1 MIGRLERYFLT
12 GVVVL
17 LPLVVVLYLGV
28 WIWNTSDVFF
38 LALLRLFG
46 VTPPDWLHPVLPV
59 LGLLSTAAVILFV
72 GMIAGHWA
80 GRQLL
85 AAFDQLVNLV
95 PLVRDVYNAVK
106 QISTNFF
113 TRPEVHFSR
122 AALVEYP
129 RRGSYALCF
138 VVQKVEDRLKPLPAG
153 HTVVVVPT
161 SPVPASGFVI
171 IVPED
176 ELIPLDI
183 KVEDAL
189 RFVVSAGFL
198 LPGNQVNG
206 GVPAAGGKIEPALP
220 EGGKR

>member
-1 MIGRLERYFLT
+1 VIRRLERYFLT
-12 GVVVL
+12 GIIVL
-17 LPLVVVLYLGV
+17 LPIAVVVYLGV

-38 LALLRLFG
+38 MALLRLFG
-46 VTPPDWLHPVLPV
+46 VEVPGWLTPLLPV
-59 LGLLSTAAVILFV
+59 LGLLVTAALILAA
-72 GMIAGHWA
+72 GMAAGHWV

-85 AAFDQLVNLV
+85 AALEQLVNLV

-106 QISTNFF
+106 QISSSFF

-138 VVQKVEDRLKPLPAG
+138 VVQRVEDRLKPLPPG

-171 IVPED
+171 VVPEED
-176 ELIPLDI
+176 LIPLDI

-189 RFVVSAGFL
+189 RFIVSAGFL
-198 LPGNQVNG
+198 LPGNG
-206 GVPAAGGKIEPALP
+206 GAAPGRHET
-220 EGGKR
+220 

>member
-1 MIGRLERYFLT
+1 MIRRLERYFLT
-12 GVVVL
+12 GTLVL
-17 LPLVVVLYLGV
+17 LPIAVVVYLGV
-28 WIWNTSDVFF
+28 WVWDTSDVFF
-38 LALLRLFG
+38 MALLRLLG
-46 VTPPDWLHPVLPV
+46 VGVPPWLTPLLPA
-59 LGLLSTAAVILFV
+59 LGLLSTAALVLLV
-72 GMIAGHWA
+72 GMLAGHWL
-80 GRQLL
+80 GRQII
-85 AAFDQLVNLV
+85 AALEHLVNLV

-106 QISTNFF
+106 QISSSFF

-138 VVQKVEDRLKPLPAG
+138 VVQKVEDRLKPLPPG

-171 IVPED
+171 VVPDED
-176 ELIPLDI
+176 LIPLDI

-198 LPGNQVNG
+198 LPGNNNSRAQ
-206 GVPAAGGKIEPALP
+206 
-220 EGGKR
+220 

>member
-1 MIGRLERYFLT
+1 MIRRLERYFLT

-17 LPLVVVLYLGV
+17 LPLAVVLYLGV
-28 WIWNTSDVFF
+28 WIWNASDVFF
-38 LALLRLFG
+38 LGLLRLFG
-46 VTPPDWLHPVLPV
+46 VTPPDWLYPVLPV
-59 LGLLSTAAVILFV
+59 LGLISTAAVIVLA
-72 GMIAGHWA
+72 GMVAGHWM

-85 AAFDQLVNLV
+85 GVFDQLVNLV

-106 QISTNFF
+106 QISTSFF

-129 RRGSYALCF
+129 RKGTYALCF
-138 VVQKVEDRLKPLPAG
+138 VVQKVEDRFKPLPPG

-171 IVPED
+171 IVPEAD
-176 ELIPLDI
+176 LLPLEI

-198 LPGNQVNG
+198 LPGNHVRSNHDPPLPG
-206 GVPAAGGKIEPALP
+206 GPVK
-220 EGGKR
+220 

>member
-1 MIGRLERYFLT
+1 MIRRAERYFLT
-12 GVVVL
+12 GIIVL
-17 LPLVVVLYLGV
+17 LPIFVVLYLGV

-38 LALLRLFG
+38 LAILRILGIG
-46 VTPPDWLHPVLPV
+46 VPEWLTPLLPV
-59 LGLLSTAAVILFV
+59 LGLLTTAALILLA
-72 GMIAGHWA
+72 GMVASHWV

-85 AAFDQLVNLV
+85 AGLDHLVNLV

-106 QISTNFF
+106 QISTSFF

-138 VVQKVEDRLKPLPAG
+138 VVQRVEDRLKPLPPG

-171 IVPED
+171 VVPEED
-176 ELIPLDI
+176 LIPLDI

-189 RFVVSAGFL
+189 RFIVSAGFL
-198 LPGNQVNG
+198 LPGNG
-206 GVPAAGGKIEPALP
+206 AAAPVRDEA
-220 EGGKR
+220 

>member
-1 MIGRLERYFLT
+1 MIRRLERYFLT
-12 GVVVL
+12 GIIVL
-17 LPLVVVLYLGV
+17 LPIAVVVYLGV

-38 LALLRLFG
+38 MALLRLFG
-46 VTPPDWLHPVLPV
+46 VEVPGWLTPLLPV
-59 LGLLSTAAVILFV
+59 LGLLVTAALILAA
-72 GMIAGHWA
+72 GMAAGHWV

-85 AAFDQLVNLV
+85 AALEQLVNLV

-106 QISTNFF
+106 QISSSFF

-138 VVQKVEDRLKPLPAG
+138 VVQRVEDRLKPLPPG

-171 IVPED
+171 VVPEED
-176 ELIPLDI
+176 LIPLDI

-189 RFVVSAGFL
+189 RFIVSAGFL
-198 LPGNQVNG
+198 LPGNG
-206 GVPAAGGKIEPALP
+206 GAAPGRHET
-220 EGGKR
+220 

>member
-1 MIGRLERYFLT
+1 MIRRLERYFIT
-12 GVVVL
+12 GIVVL
-17 LPLVVVLYLGV
+17 LPLAVVLYLGV

-38 LALLRLFG
+38 LSLLRLLG
-46 VTPPDWLHPVLPV
+46 VETPEWLKPLLPV
-59 LGLLSTAAVILFV
+59 LGLLSTAALILMV
-72 GMIAGHWA
+72 GMLAGHWA

-106 QISTNFF
+106 QISTSFF

-138 VVQKVEDRLKPLPAG
+138 VVQRVEDRLKPLPPG

-171 IVPED
+171 VVPEED
-176 ELIPLDI
+176 LIPLDI

-189 RFVVSAGFL
+189 RFIVSAGFL
-198 LPGNQVNG
+198 LPGNG
-206 GVPAAGGKIEPALP
+206 GAAPGRRET
-220 EGGKR
+220 

>member
-1 MIGRLERYFLT
+1 VIRRLERYFLT
-12 GVVVL
+12 GIIVL
-17 LPLVVVLYLGV
+17 LPIAVVVYLGV

-38 LALLRLFG
+38 MALLRLFG
-46 VTPPDWLHPVLPV
+46 VQVPDWLTPLLPV
-59 LGLLSTAAVILFV
+59 LGLLVTAALILAA
-72 GMIAGHWA
+72 GMVAGHWV

-85 AAFDQLVNLV
+85 AGLEQLVNLV

-106 QISTNFF
+106 QISSSFF

-138 VVQKVEDRLKPLPAG
+138 VVQRVEDRLKPLPPG

-171 IVPED
+171 VVPEED
-176 ELIPLDI
+176 LIPLDI

-189 RFVVSAGFL
+189 RFIVSAGFL
-198 LPGNQVNG
+198 LPGNG
-206 GVPAAGGKIEPALP
+206 GAAPGRHET
-220 EGGKR
+220 

>member
-1 MIGRLERYFLT
+1 MIRRLERYFIT
-12 GVVVL
+12 GIVVL
-17 LPLVVVLYLGV
+17 LPLAVVLYLGV

-38 LALLRLFG
+38 LSLLRLLG
-46 VTPPDWLHPVLPV
+46 VETPEWLKPLLPV
-59 LGLLSTAAVILFV
+59 LGLLSTAALILMV
-72 GMIAGHWA
+72 GMLAGHWA

-106 QISTNFF
+106 QISTSFF

-138 VVQKVEDRLKPLPAG
+138 VVQRVEDRLKPLPPG

-171 IVPED
+171 VVPEED
-176 ELIPLDI
+176 LIPLDI

-189 RFVVSAGFL
+189 RFIVSAGFL
-198 LPGNQVNG
+198 LPGNG
-206 GVPAAGGKIEPALP
+206 GTATGRHET
-220 EGGKR
+220 

>member
-1 MIGRLERYFLT
+1 MIRRLERYFLT
-12 GVVVL
+12 GIIVL
-17 LPLVVVLYLGV
+17 LPIAVVVYLGV

-38 LALLRLFG
+38 LALLRLLG
-46 VTPPDWLHPVLPV
+46 VEVPPWLTPLLPA
-59 LGLLSTAAVILFV
+59 LGLLSTSALILLA
-72 GMIAGHWA
+72 GMLAGHWL
-80 GRQLL
+80 GRQMLVGL
-85 AAFDQLVNLV
+85 EHLVNLV

-106 QISTNFF
+106 QISSSFF

-138 VVQKVEDRLKPLPAG
+138 VVQKVEDRLQPLPPG

-171 IVPED
+171 VVPEED
-176 ELIPLDI
+176 LIPLDI

-198 LPGNQVNG
+198 LPGNHVG
-206 GVPAAGGKIEPALP
+206 GRTPSRAAP
-220 EGGKR
+220 E

>member
-1 MIGRLERYFLT
+1 MIRRLERYFIT
-12 GVVVL
+12 GIVVL
-17 LPLVVVLYLGV
+17 LPLAVVLYLGV

-38 LALLRLFG
+38 LSLLRLLG
-46 VTPPDWLHPVLPV
+46 VETPEWLKPLLPV
-59 LGLLSTAAVILFV
+59 LGLLSTAALILMV
-72 GMIAGHWA
+72 GMLAGHWA

-106 QISTNFF
+106 QISTSFF

-138 VVQKVEDRLKPLPAG
+138 VVQRVEDRLKPLPPG

-171 IVPED
+171 VVPEED
-176 ELIPLDI
+176 LIPLDI

-189 RFVVSAGFL
+189 RFIVSAGFL
-198 LPGNQVNG
+198 LPGNG
-206 GVPAAGGKIEPALP
+206 GAAPGRHET
-220 EGGKR
+220 

>member
-1 MIGRLERYFLT
+1 MIRRLERYFIT
-12 GVVVL
+12 GIVVL
-17 LPLVVVLYLGV
+17 LPLAVVLYLGV

-38 LALLRLFG
+38 LSLLRLLG
-46 VTPPDWLHPVLPV
+46 VETPEWLKPLLPV
-59 LGLLSTAAVILFV
+59 LGLLSTAALILMV
-72 GMIAGHWA
+72 GMLAGHWA

-106 QISTNFF
+106 QISTSFF

-138 VVQKVEDRLKPLPAG
+138 VVQRVEDRLKPLPPG

-171 IVPED
+171 VVPEED
-176 ELIPLDI
+176 LIPLDI

-189 RFVVSAGFL
+189 RFIVSAGFL
-198 LPGNQVNG
+198 LPGNG
-206 GVPAAGGKIEPALP
+206 GTAPGRHEA
-220 EGGKR
+220 

>member
-1 MIGRLERYFLT
+1 VIRRLERYFIT
-12 GVVVL
+12 GIVVL
-17 LPLVVVLYLGV
+17 LPLAVVLYLGV

-38 LALLRLFG
+38 LSLLRLLG
-46 VTPPDWLHPVLPV
+46 VETPEWLKPLLPV
-59 LGLLSTAAVILFV
+59 LGLLSTAALILMV
-72 GMIAGHWA
+72 GMLAGHWA

-106 QISTNFF
+106 QISTSFF

-138 VVQKVEDRLKPLPAG
+138 VVQRVEDRLKPLPPG

-171 IVPED
+171 VVPEED
-176 ELIPLDI
+176 LIPLDI

-189 RFVVSAGFL
+189 RFIVSAGFL
-198 LPGNQVNG
+198 LPGNG
-206 GVPAAGGKIEPALP
+206 GAAPGRRET
-220 EGGKR
+220 

>member
-1 MIGRLERYFLT
+1 MIRRLERYFLT

-17 LPLVVVLYLGV
+17 LPLAVVIYLGV

-46 VTPPDWLHPVLPV
+46 VTPPDWLYPVLPV
-59 LGLLSTAAVILFV
+59 LGLISTAAVIVLA
-72 GMIAGHWA
+72 GMVAGHWM

-85 AAFDQLVNLV
+85 GVFDQLVNLV

-106 QISTNFF
+106 QISTSFF

-129 RRGSYALCF
+129 RKGSYALCF
-138 VVQKVEDRLKPLPAG
+138 VVQKVEDRFKPLPPG

-171 IVPED
+171 IVPEAD
-176 ELIPLDI
+176 LLPLEI

-198 LPGNQVNG
+198 LPGNHVHPNHDPPPPG
-206 GVPAAGGKIEPALP
+206 GPVK
-220 EGGKR
+220 

>member
-1 MIGRLERYFLT
+1 MIRRLERYFLT
-12 GVVVL
+12 GIIVL
-17 LPLVVVLYLGV
+17 LPITVVIYLGV

-38 LALLRLFG
+38 LALLRLLG
-46 VTPPDWLHPVLPV
+46 VEVPAWLTPLLPA
-59 LGLLSTAAVILFV
+59 LGLISTAALILLV
-72 GMIAGHWA
+72 GMLAGHWL

-85 AAFDQLVNLV
+85 AGLEHLVNLV

-106 QISTNFF
+106 QISASFF

-138 VVQKVEDRLKPLPAG
+138 VVQKVEDRLPPLPPG

-161 SPVPASGFVI
+161 SPLPASGFVI
-171 IVPED
+171 VVPEED
-176 ELIPLDI
+176 LIPLDI

-198 LPGNQVNG
+198 LPGNHTNG
-206 GVPAAGGKIEPALP
+206 RTTARTVVE
-220 EGGKR
+220 